1 MLSAVWYAIRK
12 TENPFSAAETVR
24 IVAVTAIKGG
34 TLVPQKEYIIRKLK
48 ERGCRITRQRLIILD
63 IILQEDCSCCKEI
76 YYKASRQDTKIG
88 FATVYR
94 MVNMLEEIG
103 AISRK
108 NMYKVACEELCENGS
123 CEAEKKKA
131 ANSCIVEL
139 SDRTTYCSRQKLTHI
154 SGGLKACGY
163 IEDQEI
169 KKNSLEF

>member
-1 MLSAVWYAIRK
+1 M
-12 TENPFSAAETVR
+12 
-24 IVAVTAIKGG
+24 AVTAIKGG
-34 TLVPQKEYIIRKLK
+34 TLCATERIYHPQAKGAWLQDYRDK
-48 ERGCRITRQRLIILD
+48 RLIILD

-76 YYKASRQDTKIG
+76 YYKASGQDTKIG

-103 AISRK
+103 AMSRK

-139 SDRTTYCSRQKLTHI
+139 SDRTTYCLSAEKLDAVFQA
-154 SGGLKACGY
+154 GLKACGY
-163 IEDQEI
+163 IEE
-169 KKNSLEF
+169 

>member
-34 TLVPQKEYIIRKLK
+34 TLVPQREYIIRKLK

-139 SDRTTYCSRQKLTHI
+139 SDPHNVLSLGRETGRSI
-154 SGGLKACGY
+154 SGRSKSVRIY
-163 IEDQEI
+163 
-169 KKNSLEF
+169 

>member
-34 TLVPQKEYIIRKLK
+34 TLVPQREYIIRKLK

-76 YYKASRQDTKIG
+76 FYRASEKNPGIG
-88 FATVYR
+88 PATVYR
-94 MVNMLEEIG
+94 LVNMLEEIG

-108 NMYKVACEELCENGS
+108 NMYRIDFGPEEAGEEACAVELDDGTVFPLSGAQWNQVVLSGLKS
-123 CEAEKKKA
+123 CGYLKKKGVK
-131 ANSCIVEL
+131 SVVVHGK
-139 SDRTTYCSRQKLTHI
+139 R
-154 SGGLKACGY
+154 
-163 IEDQEI
+163 
-169 KKNSLEF
+169 